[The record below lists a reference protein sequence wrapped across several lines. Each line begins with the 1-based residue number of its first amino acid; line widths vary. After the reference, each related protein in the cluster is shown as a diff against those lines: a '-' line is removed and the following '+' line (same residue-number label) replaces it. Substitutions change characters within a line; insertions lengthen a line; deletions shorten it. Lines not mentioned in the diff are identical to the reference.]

1 MMAVTEATIFEHLLC
16 VRLHRQEP
24 VGLLFPGPEA
34 REDSEL
40 GPKATPGQ
48 D

>member
-1 MMAVTEATIFEHLLC
+1 MAVTEATIFEHLLC

-24 VGLLFPGPEA
+24 VGLLT